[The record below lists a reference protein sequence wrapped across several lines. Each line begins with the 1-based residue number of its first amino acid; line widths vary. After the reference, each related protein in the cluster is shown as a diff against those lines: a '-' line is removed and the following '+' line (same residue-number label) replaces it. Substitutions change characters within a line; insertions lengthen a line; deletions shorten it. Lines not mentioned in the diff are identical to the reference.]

1 MIEVLSAF
9 LLGGATGFVAKD
21 KLFDNKGQ
29 QTDKQNELNDLY
41 AENERNR
48 ELERQVEDL
57 LAELNTV
64 RKRAQAHDEDNDDL
78 EYELDKA

>member
-1 MIEVLSAF
+1 MKMIEVLSAF

-41 AENERNR
+41 AENEKFSKRNR
-48 ELERQVEDL
+48 ELERQVEP
-57 LAELNTV
+57 N
-64 RKRAQAHDEDNDDL
+64 
-78 EYELDKA
+78 